1 VNRRRRLLALALPA
15 GVALAGAP
23 LLVRAHQEHDGVPEK
38 LALDKGKKWP
48 TDEPLRDGMNKIR
61 ALLAPN
67 AAAIQSL
74 KLPPAECKQLG
85 AAVQGQVAAITAQS
99 KLPQDADVMLH
110 VLVKNLL
117 DGAEIMQGR
126 GKVAPIDG
134 AFKVLFT
141 MNNYGNYF
149 DHPGWKPLG

>member
-1 VNRRRRLLALALPA
+1 MNRRRMLLALAMPA
-15 GVALAGAP
+15 VFAIVAP
-23 LLVRAHQEHDGVPEK
+23 VLVRAHQEHDGVPEK

-74 KLPPAECKQLG
+74 KLSPAECKQLG
-85 AAVQGQVAAITAQS
+85 AAVQRHVATISAQS
-99 KLPQDADVMLH
+99 KLPQDADVMVH

-126 GKVAPIDG
+126 GKVDPVDG
-134 AFKVLFT
+134 AFKVLYT
-141 MNNYGNYF
+141 TNNYGKYF